1 MQVNAKSAAGEQ
13 RTVGGFDLDD
23 ADFDL
28 GDESDDDV
36 GFTLAEAEYD
46 SDSDTDENNDEQEQ
60 EEEYDSDEEFVDEG
74 KWR

>member
-46 SDSDTDENNDEQEQ
+46 SDTNENSNESEEES
-60 EEEYDSDEEFVDEG
+60 EEEYDSDEEFVDGG